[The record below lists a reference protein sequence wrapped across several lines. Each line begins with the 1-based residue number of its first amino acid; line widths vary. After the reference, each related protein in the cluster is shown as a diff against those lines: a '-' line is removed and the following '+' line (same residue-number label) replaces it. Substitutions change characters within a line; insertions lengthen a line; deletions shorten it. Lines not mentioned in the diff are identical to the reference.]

1 MKTQPQK
8 RVWVILICP
17 ADSNVMNEFDT
28 FLCMAWL
35 KKSSSTCFFTAPYC
49 YCLLHI
55 KIVFTLQLFFC
66 FYFCFVFS
74 VVKCNWFDFTF
85 SWREPWVV
93 AAWIELQFREKAT
106 DSTVQLCD
114 WPWQVASIQSL
125 RGWKSS
131 PRSETPCSACYS
143 IQVARGIPPEFGTFH
158 QMGVQFGLQ
167 FCSISQYVPLGQ
179 EIDDQR
185 DQCKLDVDLKNVKYV
200 KEQLMQQLH

>member
-35 KKSSSTCFFTAPYC
+35 KKKQFNLFFYSS
-49 YCLLHI
+49 LLLLFI
-55 KIVFTLQLFFC
+55 TYKDCVYFAAFFFC

-143 IQVARGIPPEFGTFH
+143 IQVARGIPPWVRHLPPDGRPVRPPILLHIAVCTTRP
-158 QMGVQFGLQ
+158 GNRWPAWSVQTW
-167 FCSISQYVPLGQ
+167 CRS
-179 EIDDQR
+179 
-185 DQCKLDVDLKNVKYV
+185 
-200 KEQLMQQLH
+200 